1 MWLHPDEMI
10 VDNFAGGGG
19 ASEGIEQAFQQLHEA
34 GFLPAPRHVDIAINH
49 DAAAVAMHAAN
60 HPRTLHLN
68 QNIWQVDP
76 DDLRRKNDGR
86 PLGLAWFSPDCTH
99 HSKAKGAQPVES
111 GRRDLA
117 HVVEVWLKRWP
128 PRIILLENVEEFRDW
143 GPLVKRADGKMIP
156 DPKRKGETF
165 AQWCAMLRRYG
176 YRLQFRELR
185 ACDYGTPTIR
195 KRLYLIARND
205 NLPIVWPKPTHGR
218 PGSAEVISGK
228 LLPWPVA
235 ADIIDFSLPCPSIF
249 DTAEEIWAKYGIRA
263 KRPLV
268 ENTMARIGKGVW
280 RYVIDAAEPF
290 IIPITHSGDTR
301 SNPVSEG
308 LRTITA
314 AKRGEHALVT
324 PFVTKFRQNS
334 VGHEVTEPV
343 HTNAAHSSATHP
355 GGAAPIGLVAPVL
368 VGCGGRAAQSQPRS
382 GADPLLTQTA
392 KPDLCFVAPYLVPRY
407 GERDGQEPR
416 SRPVVEPMPTPVPTG
431 NEASVVAPVL
441 MSYYGGEG
449 GAERSAPAGQPV
461 GTETTGPR
469 HAVVAAFLDRHYGR
483 SAPDGAGE
491 PVATDSGTGKTA
503 VVSAFLAQH
512 NTGVVGHDAR
522 EPVST
527 TLAGTGHQAVVQV
540 SAGQINLKG
549 SDRRARAITEGVPAL
564 CANGNHAGEVR
575 AFLVKYFSAATHGQS
590 LRDPLHTDTAKPR
603 FGLVVIH
610 GEPYEI
616 VDIGMRML
624 TVRERFRANGF
635 PETYIIDVLVNGKPI
650 TAEQQGRCCG
660 NAVCPPMAKALV
672 LANLGQVPVER
683 VAQAVAA

>member
-1 MWLHPDEMI
+1 MLSLHAPARPEFGIGGMWLHPDEMI

-19 ASEGIEQAFQQLHEA
+19 ASEGIEEAFREIALMWGSVAAIPQRIRQSL
-34 GFLPAPRHVDIAINH
+34 LQPRYVDIAINH

-60 HPRTLHLN
+60 HPRTLHLC
-68 QNIWQVDP
+68 QNIWQADP
-76 DDLRRKNDGR
+76 DDLRRKNGGR

-128 PRIILLENVEEFRDW
+128 PRIIFLENVEEFRDW
-143 GPLVKRADGKMIP
+143 GPLIKRADGKLIP

-176 YRLQFRELR
+176 YRLQFKELR

-205 NLPIVWPKPTHGR
+205 NLPIVWPKKTHGR
-218 PGSAEVISGK
+218 PGSADVASGK

-249 DTAEEIWAKYGIRA
+249 DTAEEIWRKYGIRA

-268 ENTMARIGKGVW
+268 ENTMARIGKGTW
-280 RYVIDAAEPF
+280 RYVIEAAANDKAF
-290 IIPITHSGDTR
+290 IIPVTHNSDQRVHSGREPLPTQTTSR
-301 SNPVSEG
+301 
-308 LRTITA
+308 
-314 AKRGEHALVT
+314 RGEHALVT

-334 VGHEVTEPV
+334 VGHPVTEPT
-343 HTNAAHSSATHP
+343 HTITAHSSATHP
-355 GGAAPIGLVAPVL
+355 GGAAPIGVVTPYLTRFNENGLGQDAREPTDTMMAGAPRFGV
-368 VGCGGRAAQSQPRS
+368 
-382 GADPLLTQTA
+382 
-392 KPDLCFVAPYLVPRY
+392 VAPYLVPRY
-407 GERDGQEPR
+407 GERPGQEPR
-416 SRPVVEPMPTPVPTG
+416 TRSVDEPMPTPVPTG

-449 GAERSAPAGQPV
+449 GTERTTPATQPV
-461 GTETTGPR
+461 GTDTTGPR
-469 HAVVAAFLDRHYGR
+469 H
-483 SAPDGAGE
+483 
-491 PVATDSGTGKTA
+491 A

-549 SDRRARAITEGVPAL
+549 SDRRGRAITEGVPAL

-610 GEPYEI
+610 GDLYEI

-635 PETYIIDVLVNGKPI
+635 PETYIIDVLVNGKAI

-660 NAVCPPMAKALV
+660 NAVCPPMARALV
-672 LANLGQVPVER
+672 LANLGQPANTSRR